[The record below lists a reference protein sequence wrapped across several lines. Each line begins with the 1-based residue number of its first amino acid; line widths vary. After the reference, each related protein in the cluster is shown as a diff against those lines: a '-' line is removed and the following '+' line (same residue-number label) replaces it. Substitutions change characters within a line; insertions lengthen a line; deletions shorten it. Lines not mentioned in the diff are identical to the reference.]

1 MKDKFL
7 SKLTVVDLTHR
18 LPGPLAGHLLHTM
31 GARTIKIEDDKF
43 GDPFLDGFLER
54 WIPLFPYGTRP

>member
-43 GDPFLDGFLER
+43 GDPFR
-54 WIPLFPYGTRP
+54 WFF